1 MTMIVGAKS
10 EIDQSGAELGPAKLA
25 SFAHVSL
32 PCRDLDEAVAFYVDV
47 MGGELRVLDSIFGS
61 VLLAGVNVGF
71 GTNGVSFM
79 ADSAEYPHVAFFVSA
94 DELVHARRWLAQC
107 EIPMSNLWTRRG
119 KEVLMFFRDPS
130 GNVLEL
136 FCTHGFEGA
145 DTLPV
150 GKAAGHGEA
159 VDVNE
164 LRYTTWKRPT
174 KKGSRVIVREP

>member
-1 MTMIVGAKS
+1 MTMVESDISGA
-10 EIDQSGAELGPAKLA
+10 DQPVAELGPAKLE

-47 MGGELRVLDSIFGS
+47 LGGELRVLDSIFGS

-71 GTNGVSFM
+71 GTTGVTFM
-79 ADSAEYPHVAFFVSA
+79 GDSAEYPHVAFFVTA
-94 DELVHARRWLAQC
+94 DELLHARRWLAQC
-107 EIPMSNLWTRRG
+107 DIPMSNLWTRRG

-136 FCTHGFEGA
+136 FCTEGFQGA
-145 DTLPV
+145 DKLPV

-159 VDVNE
+159 VDINE
-164 LRYTTWKRPT
+164 LRYTNWKRPS
-174 KKGSRVIVREP
+174 KKGSRVIVRDH